1 MIKAILLVKI
11 IVIVMNAV
19 AMMMTVLEKMQGS
32 RKIEVYTSHI
42 SILVGDSEKVIQ
54 NSNSN
59 DDE

>member
-42 SILVGDSEKVIQ
+42 FILVGDSEKVIQ
-54 NSNSN
+54 NSNAN